1 MVNERKI
8 RFSEREVKLV
18 DWVDADKGRSAEV
31 IAEQLTALR
40 RELYGDSQ
48 TDIKRST
55 IYKAMDRNDVRLFVN
70 KRGKIRWV
78 QCIKPVFGFKGQI
91 MSLDNQKFTGK
102 TLSNVP
108 YYIQDLNRKLDRIES
123 KLDKLLDKLLDK
135 PGTDKRPGQREA
147 SGVLNGYRDYYR
159 W

>member
-18 DWVDADKGRSAEV
+18 DWVDADKGRSAGV

-78 QCIKPVFGFKGQI
+78 QCIKPVFGFKG
-91 MSLDNQKFTGK
+91 
-102 TLSNVP
+102 
-108 YYIQDLNRKLDRIES
+108 
-123 KLDKLLDKLLDK
+123 
-135 PGTDKRPGQREA
+135 
-147 SGVLNGYRDYYR
+147 
-159 W
+159 